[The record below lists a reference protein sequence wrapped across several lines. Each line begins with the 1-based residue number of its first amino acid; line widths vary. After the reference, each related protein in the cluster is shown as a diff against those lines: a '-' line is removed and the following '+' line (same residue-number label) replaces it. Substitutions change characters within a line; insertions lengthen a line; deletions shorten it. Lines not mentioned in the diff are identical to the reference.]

1 MSSLLYMLVIIY
13 TLTTIINGLDSKL
26 YLDPTQPISVR
37 VDDLLKQMN
46 LNEKMYQLLSVNKIQ
61 TSNPYGLGIIKGSG
75 NTPSDIIKNRNT
87 NQQTIIKQ
95 SRLNIPVAF
104 HQEALHSCCP
114 GGTVFPMP
122 VLQGCTWNNT
132 IIKQIAKVIA
142 YESRTVGN
150 QILYSPVINLWT
162 DPRFGRLSEGYS
174 SNPTLSSFYARNA
187 AEGFQNDGASGPFT
201 YLPDN
206 SRNAIS
212 LAKHFVAYG
221 AALGGLN
228 AAPSDI
234 SKRTMFEYYLKP
246 WKAFGNAGGRA
257 AMASHQTW
265 NRVPMHASNYLINQV
280 FRYNTLYNFT
290 EGFFVSDASDIG
302 VLQAYRIAANSS
314 QAAARG
320 IVGGVDS
327 DLGGITYVH
336 LDESISD
343 GFLNE
348 SQIDKS
354 VARILAAKFATG
366 LFDNFTYITDT
377 NKWKTV
383 LNSESSQ
390 QLAYESVLQG
400 LTLLKVNTNMFK
412 NSYSL
417 KEMNANDALK
427 NIAIIGPNAQASP
440 ITMNGPY
447 SQWNTQ
453 SNVTILNVYQAFENQ
468 YKNIKFVYEQG
479 VDIQSNKTNGIT
491 AAVNAAKSSD
501 ATIIVLGDNG
511 NSAKDNGTCV
521 EWGDNDNLDPPGQQ
535 LTLLN
540 AVASAL
546 KGSNKPL
553 ILVLIHGRPFTFGAN
568 DGNAVLNDIDLF
580 YSAWRPGQMGAEAI
594 RDSIMG
600 VSENSGRLAQSWPRS
615 VGDIMSGAAPF
626 LQEIRGKWVSNNRS
640 PPDLDGRRYDTY
652 QNEQNMLG
660 QTADPLFALG
670 YGLSN
675 TGCNFVKNQIEYT
688 DLTVMKIN
696 NNKDFVFSVS
706 LMVKNGCNVGATD
719 VVEIYLVDPPIL
731 SMDIVLVR
739 YWKRIIGFQKVY
751 VEAGGS
757 VKVSVDIRFDDVAM
771 FLDETYTKFEVY
783 PGNYTVRVGP
793 NSRADSVVA
802 YIQL

>member
-46 LNEKMYQLLSVNKIQ
+46 LNEKMYQLITNK
-61 TSNPYGLGIIKGSG
+61 G
-75 NTPSDIIKNRNT
+75 NTPPSNSYGMGCWKGTGNNPSDIIEFRNSF
-87 NQQTIIKQ
+87 QKTIVTQ
-95 SRLNIPVAF
+95 SRLDIPVTF
-104 HQEALHSCCP
+104 YQEANHGCCP
-114 GGTVFPMP
+114 GGTIFPMP
-122 VLQGCTWNNT
+122 VMQGCSWNT
-132 IIKQIAKVIA
+132 TLIKQISKAIA

-150 QILYSPVINLWT
+150 EILYSPVINLWT

-257 AMASHQTW
+257 AMTSHQTW
-265 NRVPMHASNYLINQV
+265 NRIPMHANDYLVNQV
-280 FRYNTLYNFT
+280 FRYNKLYNFT
-290 EGFFVSDASDIG
+290 EGFIVSDAGDIG
-302 VLQAYRIAANSS
+302 VLQQYRVAANES

-320 IVGGVDS
+320 IIGGVDG
-327 DLGGITYVH
+327 DLYGGHSYTH
-336 LDESISD
+336 
-343 GFLNE
+343 LNE
-348 SQIDKS
+348 SIKDGFINESQVDKA
-354 VARILAAKFATG
+354 VRRVLAAKFATG
-366 LFDNFTYITDT
+366 LFDNFTYVDK

-383 LNSESSQ
+383 LNSKEHQ
-390 QLAYESVLQG
+390 QLAYTGVLQG

-412 NSYSL
+412 SSYSL
-417 KEMNANDALK
+417 KEMNANGNLK

-440 ITMNGPY
+440 HNMVGPY
-447 SQWNTQ
+447 SQLGG
-453 SNVTILNVYQAFENQ
+453 NVTVLNVYQAFEDR

-479 VDIQSNKTNGIT
+479 VDIQSNKTSGIP
-491 AAVNAAKSSD
+491 AAVNAAKAAD
-501 ATIIVLGDNG
+501 ATIIVLGD
-511 NSAKDNGTCV
+511 SVSTCS
-521 EWGDNDNLDPPGQQ
+521 EFDDNDNLDPPGQQ
-535 LTLLN
+535 LTLLKH
-540 AVASAL
+540 VASAL

-553 ILVLIHGRPFTFGAN
+553 ILVLIHGRPYTFGAN
-568 DGNAVLNDIDLF
+568 DGNVVLKDIDLF
-580 YSAWRPGQMGAEAI
+580 YSAWRPGQKGGDAI

-600 VSENSGRLAQSWPRS
+600 VAENSGRLSQSWPRS
-615 VGDIMSGAAPF
+615 VGDVMSGAAPF
-626 LQEIRGKWVSNNRS
+626 LQEIRGKWVSNNKG

-652 QNEQNMLG
+652 QNEQAMLG
-660 QTADPLFALG
+660 QTADPLFAIG

-675 TGCNFVKNQIEYT
+675 TGCNYGGNGIEYSG
-688 DLTVMKIN
+688 LSVKKIDN
-696 NNKDFVFSVS
+696 NNDFVFSVS
-706 LMVKNGCNVGATD
+706 LTVKNNCKVGATD
-719 VVEIYLVDPPIL
+719 VVQVYLVDPSIL
-731 SMDIVLVR
+731 DMNIVLVR
-739 YWKRIIGFQKVY
+739 YWKRIIGFHKVY
-751 VEAGGS
+751 VEAGGMT
-757 VKVSVDIRFDDVAM
+757 KVDVDVRFDDVAIFM
-771 FLDETYTKFEVY
+771 DETYTKFEIY
-783 PGNYTVRVGP
+783 SGNYTVRVGP
-793 NSRADSVVA
+793 NSRADSLVT